1 MDYAGFVDKL
11 SARLDRLD
19 PSNISSVLSSFA
31 RQRALLETIIQSI
44 QEGILVISAEGN
56 VTYANKTAET
66 MLGFD
71 ISRVRGRP
79 VERFLPDIDWNELSR
94 REDASWEKVTTA
106 EIEIY
111 RPRHRIVQLS
121 AFPLEAGALDDNA
134 PGTVAI
140 LRDVTRERADSAE
153 VLESER
159 MHAVRVLAASLAHEI
174 GNPLNALGIH
184 LQLLTRDLRRV
195 PDEETRQDLAE
206 LVQVAVDE
214 VARLDLILSKFLRAL
229 RPSAPDLAPCDLR
242 EVLQNSL
249 RVMKTDIEEHRIR
262 VSVDYPQNL
271 PKIQGDAQQLQQ
283 VFFNLIKNAV
293 QAMKDGGAL
302 DIRLS
307 ADDRDLSI
315 AFRDTGSGISK
326 DFFRQ
331 MFQPFQTAKP
341 NGNGIGLT
349 IVQRIV
355 QDHGGR
361 IDVASKAGEGACF
374 TLVFPLADR
383 KLRRITR

>member
-1 MDYAGFVDKL
+1 
-11 SARLDRLD
+11 
-19 PSNISSVLSSFA
+19 
-31 RQRALLETIIQSI
+31 
-44 QEGILVISAEGN
+44 
-56 VTYANKTAET
+56 
-66 MLGFD
+66 
-71 ISRVRGRP
+71 
-79 VERFLPDIDWNELSR
+79 
-94 REDASWEKVTTA
+94 
-106 EIEIY
+106 
-111 RPRHRIVQLS
+111 
-121 AFPLEAGALDDNA
+121 
-134 PGTVAI
+134 
-140 LRDVTRERADSAE
+140 
-153 VLESER
+153 
-159 MHAVRVLAASLAHEI
+159 
-174 GNPLNALGIH
+174 
-184 LQLLTRDLRRV
+184 
-195 PDEETRQDLAE
+195 
-206 LVQVAVDE
+206 
-214 VARLDLILSKFLRAL
+214 
-229 RPSAPDLAPCDLR
+229 
-242 EVLQNSL
+242 
-249 RVMKTDIEEHRIR
+249 MKTDIEEHRIR

-315 AFRDTGSGISK
+315 AFHDTGSGISK